1 MGVGSPFIRL
11 GDLLLSC
18 QDHHLLIFL
27 MSEQGRLAYYGWS
40 VRLDLTVVSWSES
53 C

>member
-18 QDHHLLIFL
+18 QDPVLLIFL
-27 MSEQGRLAYYGWS
+27 MREQ
-40 VRLDLTVVSWSES
+40 
-53 C
+53 